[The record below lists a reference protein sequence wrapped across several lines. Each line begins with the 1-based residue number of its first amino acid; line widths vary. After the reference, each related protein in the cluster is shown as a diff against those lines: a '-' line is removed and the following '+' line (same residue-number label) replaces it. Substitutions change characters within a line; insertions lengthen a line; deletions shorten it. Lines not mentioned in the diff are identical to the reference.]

1 MACNAPTKSNAKPA
15 NSNRWREFDGGE
27 WAINSERIMVTS
39 TLPKSYLSD
48 EEREELAREGD
59 EEFLIACEAQA
70 AREAGDGD
78 TSWAWLVQA
87 NFPPTRLKILKDLLG
102 GQFIKDRG
110 FKTAEADALYGADW
124 LERD

>member
-1 MACNAPTKSNAKPA
+1 MVSN
-15 NSNRWREFDGGE
+15 
-27 WAINSERIMVTS
+27 

-59 EEFLIACEAQA
+59 DDFLNACESQA
-70 AREAGDGD
+70 AREAGDHD
-78 TSWAWLVQA
+78 TSWAWLARA
-87 NFPPTRLKILKDLLG
+87 NYPPSRLKILKDLLG

-124 LERD
+124 LDRD